1 MRTTSTVFPYFWHWD
16 DNEKEV
22 TVFRIYALTKD
33 NKTVVL
39 RINDFTP
46 YCFLELPEK
55 VDGVDIK
62 WDASKAQLLSNA
74 INGRLKS
81 HGPIKTSVTKKKR
94 LYYCN

>member
-1 MRTTSTVFPYFWHWD
+1 MRTTSSVFPYFWHWD

-55 VDGVDIK
+55 VNGVEI
-62 WDASKAQLLSNA
+62 S
-74 INGRLKS
+74 
-81 HGPIKTSVTKKKR
+81 
-94 LYYCN
+94 